1 MSKIVIH
8 LDGGLVQC
16 VFKVVDKKPLSVIVV
31 DTDTDGCGDDE
42 KLTIAKDARG
52 KKINAYVHEVPLDKL
67 EENCDIQKLLKQYF
81 KDNK

>member
-16 VFKVVDKKPLSVIVV
+16 VFKVADKKPLSVIVV
-31 DTDTDGCGDDE
+31 DTDTDGDDE

-52 KKINAYVHEVPLDKL
+52 KKINAYVHEVPLDEL
-67 EENCDIQKLLKQYF
+67 EEDCDIQKLLEQYF